1 MTAPIGEVDV
11 APVEVVIIDDHPLFI
26 RGIELV
32 LPRASEGRLAVTG
45 ITDDAAQ
52 AAGLVRRCR
61 PDIAM
66 VDLSM
71 PAELVGPLL
80 AVMDGW
86 AVLPPVVL
94 AQIAGR
100 PAPAASVTVTADQR
114 RLWRWV
120 AARATTVE
128 TTVACA
134 SPSPRA
140 GALTHCSTGENQGP
154 DEEPVERDDERG
166 GDGRQHRG
174 D

>member
-94 AQIAGR
+94 ARMAGR

-120 AARATTVE
+120 AAGATTVE
-128 TTVACA
+128 IAERPHVSERTAKRMIAALLRRLGVATRA
-134 SPSPRA
+134 QAAALAGRA
-140 GALTHCSTGENQGP
+140 GVL
-154 DEEPVERDDERG
+154 DE
-166 GDGRQHRG
+166 DG
-174 D
+174 